1 MVLFRNDG
9 RNCEL
14 VGKAFLKSVFEQKV
28 EKKGYFQQFWSA
40 KELLLITFGK
50 LWEGGF
56 TVSSSS
62 LLLSA
67 LCLQAHS
74 VMKSYTFSD

>member
-50 LWEGGF
+50 LW
-56 TVSSSS
+56 
-62 LLLSA
+62 
-67 LCLQAHS
+67 
-74 VMKSYTFSD
+74 